1 MGLDSVRLMFS
12 RDETWTHTETPGM
25 MCENRDAEGIK
36 GGGVGGREDGGAGG
50 QEDGG
55 AGGLGNS
62 SARAGCVTTP

>member
-1 MGLDSVRLMFS
+1 MGQDSVRLMSS

-25 MCENRDAEGIK
+25 KCENRAAEGPK
-36 GGGVGGREDGGAGG
+36 GGGAGVR
-50 QEDGG
+50 EDGG